1 MANND
6 QIKVILFDLGGVLL
20 RLNDP
25 IETFGLDITLDEW
38 RERWL
43 RSPSVRIFESGRIDT
58 EEFAKR
64 IVEEADLPYGWE
76 EFIARFDRWPDR
88 LFDDTID
95 VLQSIPGK
103 YNKALLSNINPLHW
117 QREEIAGA
125 ISPHVDRLFLSYETG
140 FVKPDREA
148 FELVVR
154 EYGCRPGEVLFL
166 DDTVSSVTT
175 ATEFGLNSVHVV
187 GIGAVREI
195 LTERGILQ

>member
-125 ISPHVDRLFLSYETG
+125 ISPHVDRVFLSYETG

-148 FELVVR
+148 FELVLR
-154 EYGCRPGEVLFL
+154 EYECRPGEVLFL